1 MKALPILAIAAALS
15 FSAAASASEELAKKY
30 GCIACHDAA
39 LKKIGPTWKDIAAK
53 LKGNKDAEKII
64 TDAITK
70 GIPKPTLGKIP
81 MPPQPKAAA
90 DAPAL
95 AKWILTH

>member
-1 MKALPILAIAAALS
+1 MKLLTILAIASAVAVS
-15 FSAAASASEELAKKY
+15 SAAFASEELAKKD
-30 GCIACHDAA
+30 GCVVCHDASA
-39 LKKIGPTWKDIAAK
+39 KKIGPTWKAIAAK

-64 TDAITK
+64 TETLAK
-70 GIPKPTLGKIP
+70 GSKGVYGPIP

-95 AKWILTH
+95 AKWIMTH